1 MIDLDISLWV
11 EVISVLVLMGILN
24 AMLFKPI
31 RHMLEER
38 KLKMDSIQGEVERFT
53 RNAEQLLDSFNKKL
67 AEARKAGQAERE
79 RMKSEARKMEHELLE
94 SSSKEAD
101 ETKQRLIAEL
111 SAQIDSARKELS
123 AKSDMF
129 AVEIAQKLLGRAI

>member
-24 AMLFKPI
+24 AMLFKPM
-31 RHMLEER
+31 RRMLEER
-38 KLKMDSIQGEVERFT
+38 RAKMDSIQGEAERFT
-53 RNAEQLLDSFNKKL
+53 RNAEQMLDSFNKKL

-79 RMKSEARKMEHELLE
+79 RMKVEARKMEHELLE
-94 SSSKEAD
+94 SSGKEAD
-101 ETKQRLIAEL
+101 ETKQRLIADL
-111 SAQIDSARKELS
+111 SVQIASARKELS

-129 AVEIAQKLLGRAI
+129 AAEIAQKLLGRAI